1 MKKKVCFVNDD
12 FSLGGIQ
19 KVNVYL
25 GEELVLNKQ
34 DVYFYASAINPK
46 NFYKIEI
53 SKLYL
58 AKYTIMNNLD
68 NILHKI
74 QRKIIKNLNR
84 EFTLKKND
92 VVVKKL
98 ISFLKE
104 KNIDTVVL
112 NGPIF
117 ISYIPFIKEAIP
129 TIKCIGWLHNSY
141 KVYLG
146 NDKNSYTRFFRK
158 SFLKGLAV
166 SDQNVCLT
174 HEDLS
179 AYQKFN
185 KKTVC
190 IYNPVTMK
198 VKGKADLNKKNISFL
213 SRVAVQHKG
222 LDYLAEIS
230 SMLPKEWTIKFG
242 GNGNKKENET
252 FNNYIEKYNSKKN
265 IDLLGALD
273 EFGVKKVF
281 ENSSIYLMTS
291 RWEGMPL
298 VLAEAMSFGLPIIAF
313 DQTGSREVLG
323 NGKYGIIVE
332 QGNINEMNSQLK
344 RLISSKELREEFS
357 KKSLIRINDFN
368 IELIA
373 RKWLEII

>member
-92 VVVKKL
+92 VIVKKL

-357 KKSLIRINDFN
+357 KKSLMRINDFN